1 MDYIGGVTLNQVI
14 SDIAIDALEAIKAED
29 IVTID
34 VKKQNSLFDQMIIA
48 SVDSTRQ
55 ARAFINHIKDQLKEI
70 GHSIYGVEGESSGE
84 WVLID
89 LGDLIIHVMQPEIRS
104 YYNLEDLW
112 QETAGSGSH
121 AKQQAS
127 SS

>member
-1 MDYIGGVTLNQVI
+1 VTLNQVI

-29 IVTID
+29 IVSID

-48 SVDSTRQ
+48 SVDSSRQ
-55 ARAFINHIKDQLKEI
+55 ARAFINHIKDQLKEV
-70 GHSIYGVEGESSGE
+70 GHAIYGVEGESSGE

-112 QETAGSGSH
+112 QETLSSGSH
-121 AKQQAS
+121 TKQQARS
-127 SS
+127 S

>member
-55 ARAFINHIKDQLKEI
+55 ARAFINNIKDQLKEI

-112 QETAGSGSH
+112 HETPGSGGH

-127 SS
+127 ST

>member
-1 MDYIGGVTLNQVI
+1 MTLNQVL
-14 SDIAIDALEAIKAED
+14 SEIAIDALETIKAED

-112 QETAGSGSH
+112 QETPGSGSH

>member
-1 MDYIGGVTLNQVI
+1 VTLNQVL

-29 IVTID
+29 IITID

-48 SVDSTRQ
+48 SVDSARQ
-55 ARAFINHIKDQLKEI
+55 ARAFINHIKDQLKEV
-70 GHSIYGVEGESSGE
+70 GHSVHGVEGETSGE

-89 LGDLIIHVMQPEIRS
+89 LGDLIVHVMQPEIRS

-112 QETAGSGSH
+112 QETPSSGSH
-121 AKQQAS
+121 DKLQAS
-127 SS
+127 ST

>member
-112 QETAGSGSH
+112 HETPGSGGH

-127 SS
+127 ST

>member
-55 ARAFINHIKDQLKEI
+55 ARAFINHIKDKLKEI

-112 QETAGSGSH
+112 HETPGSGGH

-127 SS
+127 ST

>member
-34 VKKQNSLFDQMIIA
+34 VKKQNSLVDQMIIA

-112 QETAGSGSH
+112 HETPGSGGH

-127 SS
+127 ST

>member
-1 MDYIGGVTLNQVI
+1 MTLNQVI

-29 IVTID
+29 IVSID

-55 ARAFINHIKDQLKEI
+55 ARAFINHIKDQLKEV
-70 GHSIYGVEGESSGE
+70 GHSICGVEGESSGE

-89 LGDLIIHVMQPEIRS
+89 LGDLIIHVMQPEVRS

-112 QETAGSGSH
+112 QETPSSGNH
-121 AKQQAS
+121 DKLQAS
-127 SS
+127 ST

>member
-1 MDYIGGVTLNQVI
+1 VTLNQVI

-55 ARAFINHIKDQLKEI
+55 ARAFINHIKDQLKEV
-70 GHSIYGVEGESSGE
+70 GHAIYGVEGESSGE

-104 YYNLEDLW
+104 YHNLEDLW
-112 QETAGSGSH
+112 QETPSSGSH
-121 AKQQAS
+121 TKQQAS